1 MRGVIFTELI
11 EFVEEALGF
20 EVADKMIEKA
30 HLGNEG
36 VFSQGG
42 NYPFNDMQKILMALS
57 EITGKKPNELLYL
70 FGKHLFS
77 ILVRIYGHNIKNIGN
92 SLDFIDSVDKLVHAE
107 VKKLYPDAELP
118 TFTTIEKNSN
128 LLIMIYK
135 SEKRLE
141 SFAHGLIVACGKYFD
156 DELNV
161 SYETI
166 SQNPYEVK
174 FIIKK
179 NDNP

>member
-1 MRGVIFTELI
+1 MRGVVFTELI

-30 HLGNEG
+30 HLSNEG

-42 NYPFNDMQKILMALS
+42 NYPFEDMQKLLMSLS
-57 EITGKKPNELLYL
+57 EITGKNPNELLFI
-70 FGKHLFS
+70 FGEHLFS
-77 ILVRIYGHNIKNIGN
+77 ILVKLYGHNIKEVGS
-92 SLDFIDSVDKLVHAE
+92 SLDFIDSVEDFVHVE

-118 TFTTIEKNSN
+118 TFTTIEKTDN
-128 LLIMIYK
+128 LLVMVYK

-141 SFAHGLIVACGKYFD
+141 AFAHGLIVSCGKYFED
-156 DELNV
+156 DLEV
-161 SYETI
+161 SYKVI
-166 SQNPYEVK
+166 NQSPYEVK

-179 NDNP
+179 N